1 MALTQHLVLIG
12 PMGAG
17 KSTIGRLLSEQ
28 LATDFVDLD
37 RLIEE
42 RAGAS
47 IAWIFDIEGEEGFRE
62 RETQSLEFVLNSP
75 AQIIATGGGCILR
88 AKNRQALAASDLIVY
103 LETSI
108 EQQLERTSK
117 DKNRPL
123 LQAGNPEAVL
133 QVMAELRNPLYQQSA
148 RFTVD
153 TNAKPPKLVIHEIL
167 NFLDEIQNEKLP
179 S

>member
-1 MALTQHLVLIG
+1 MESTQHIILIG

-28 LATDFVDLD
+28 LALGFVDLD

-62 RETQSLEFVLNSP
+62 RETQSLEFILDTP

-88 AKNRQALAASDLIVY
+88 PENRKMLAMSDRIIY

-108 EQQLERTSK
+108 DQQLERTSK

-123 LQAGNPEAVL
+123 LQTGNPEPVL
-133 QVMAELRNPLYQQSA
+133 VEMATLRNPLYQQSG
-148 RFTVD
+148 RLTVD
-153 TNAKPPKLVIHEIL
+153 TNGKPPKLVVHEIL
-167 NFLDEIQNEKLP
+167 NFLDEI
-179 S
+179 

>member
-1 MALTQHLVLIG
+1 MSLRQHLILIG

-47 IAWIFDIEGEEGFRE
+47 IPWIFDIEGEEGFRE
-62 RETQSLEFVLNSP
+62 RETQSLEFVLNTP
-75 AQIIATGGGCILR
+75 AQIIATGGGCILC
-88 AKNRQALAASDLIVY
+88 AKNRMLLRGSELVVY

-123 LQAGNPEAVL
+123 LQTGNPEAVL
-133 QVMAELRNPLYQQSA
+133 LAMAVLRNPLYQQSA
-148 RFTVD
+148 RLTVD
-153 TNAKPPKLVIHEIL
+153 TNTKQPKLVTHEIL

>member
-1 MALTQHLVLIG
+1 
-12 PMGAG
+12 MGAG

-28 LATDFVDLD
+28 LAMAFVDLD

-47 IAWIFDIEGEEGFRE
+47 IPWIFDIEGEEGFRE
-62 RETQSLEFVLNSP
+62 RETQSLEFILNSP
-75 AQIIATGGGCILR
+75 AQVIATGGGCILR
-88 AKNRQALAASDLIVY
+88 PENRQYLLMSDLVVY

-123 LQAGNPEAVL
+123 LQNENPGGVL
-133 QVMAELRNPLYQQSA
+133 RAMAELRNPLYHQSA
-148 RFTVD
+148 RLTVD
-153 TNAKPPKLVIHEIL
+153 TNGKPPKLVTHEIL
-167 NFLDEIQNEKLP
+167 HFLDEIQNEKLP